1 MTKLTKEQLKD
12 INDVYNNST
21 QGDWYK
27 DEEECSIC
35 TTGEEYIA
43 GLASELDFLWE
54 DE

>member
-27 DEEECSIC
+27 DEEDGKHS
-35 TTGEEYIA
+35 
-43 GLASELDFLWE
+43 L
-54 DE
+54 